1 MVHAFPAQSV
11 DQLAR
16 NPIVQNESTYSR
28 ISVQSFPQFGELGI
42 VFFLCSFD
50 SYFKF
55 FLIFVK
61 GMQYGSSVFDF
72 SRSFKLLY
80 VYQRLSSAFCILLR
94 STHCHTRF
102 CRKNVLISFWRI
114 LALLYVY
121 KPGSGPGPQRVQT
134 VLFQSL

>member
-1 MVHAFPAQSV
+1 MVPAFPAQSV

-28 ISVQSFPQFGELGI
+28 ISVQSLPQFGELGI
-42 VFFLCSFD
+42 VFFLCSFN

-72 SRSFKLLY
+72 SRSFKLL
-80 VYQRLSSAFCILLR
+80 QRFASFFDLPIVARASAAKMF
-94 STHCHTRF
+94 
-102 CRKNVLISFWRI
+102 
-114 LALLYVY
+114 
-121 KPGSGPGPQRVQT
+121 
-134 VLFQSL
+134 